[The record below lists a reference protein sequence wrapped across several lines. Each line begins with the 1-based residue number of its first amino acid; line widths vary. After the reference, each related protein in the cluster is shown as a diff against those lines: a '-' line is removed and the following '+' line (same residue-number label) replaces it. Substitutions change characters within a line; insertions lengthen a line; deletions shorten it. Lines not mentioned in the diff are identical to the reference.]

1 MVMRLRYFW
10 ILLALVIT
18 TSCDSYEEQQKV
30 ENVLTQSVAKFHDEL
45 NKEQFHDI
53 YLQATPSLRQRVDE
67 ARFTTQLKTAHEQ
80 LGTVSGKASVRLTP
94 KTWKDLQWARFF
106 GREQIVVHGDLANS
120 DLINASE
127 RFEWKLENEEPK
139 LNSYE
144 FRFICKKPCAIG
156 IGPS

>member
-1 MVMRLRYFW
+1 MRLRYFW

-94 KTWKDLQWARFF
+94 KAWKDLQWGTVFRSRANCCSW
-106 GREQIVVHGDLANS
+106 GHLAKS

-127 RFEWKLENEEPK
+127 RFEWKLENEERK

-144 FRFICKKPCAIG
+144 FHLICKKPCTVGIG
-156 IGPS
+156 IP